1 MENKQY
7 ESPEITVIS
16 IEPDEKLMNTELID
30 DPTAGYGMG
39 SGGIT

>member
-16 IEPDEKLMNTELID
+16 IEPDEKLMENEEVIFGVG
-30 DPTAGYGMG
+30 A
-39 SGGIT
+39 SAVS